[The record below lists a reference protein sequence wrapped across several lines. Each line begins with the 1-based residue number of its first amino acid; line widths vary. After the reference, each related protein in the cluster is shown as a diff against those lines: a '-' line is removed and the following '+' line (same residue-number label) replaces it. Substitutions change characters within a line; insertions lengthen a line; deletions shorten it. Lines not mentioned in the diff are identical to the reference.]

1 MTDGEDR
8 RREADSE
15 AFKYSIV
22 AAQAEMKTKIDLM
35 YDMVKLQLDDHKTR
49 IISLE
54 KVVIGSGGE
63 PGLAEKNRN
72 VAKDVAK
79 LFGYISLAGV
89 ILWKIISPMYDA
101 WVSRWASHQIA
112 TEVAEK
118 PQLKSKLVRSPK

>member
-1 MTDGEDR
+1 MTDGNDH

-15 AFKYSIV
+15 AFKYQIV
-22 AAQAEMKTKIDLM
+22 AEQARITTKVELLH
-35 YDMVKLQLDDHKTR
+35 DMVKLQLDDQR
-49 IISLE
+49 IRIETLE
-54 KVVIGSGGE
+54 KVVIGKDGE

-101 WVSRWASHQIA
+101 WVNRWASHQIA
-112 TEVAEK
+112 TEVAQQPE
-118 PQLKSKLVRSPK
+118 QKSKLVRRK